1 MDSIEERARRAEEL
15 WSSALKAESRGDY
28 RKAYKLLTDAHDL
41 IKDCARLHQSAHVN
55 LRRVN
60 LEIGNYAELV
70 TDWLLHL
77 FAPLGVF
84 ELVAYFAKT
93 GTFGSEFCKRSV

>member
-1 MDSIEERARRAEEL
+1 MDSIEERARIAEEL
-15 WSSALKAESRGDY
+15 WNSALKAESRGDY
-28 RKAYKLLTDAHDL
+28 RKAYKLYTDAHDL
-41 IKDCARLHQSAHVN
+41 ITDCARLHQLAHVN

-60 LEIGNYAELV
+60 LEIGNYGELV

-93 GTFGSEFCKRSV
+93 DTFSSEFCKRSV